1 MNEIDE
7 AQQIEEVP
15 AEEVETEDFE
25 REEPQDSFLRFRRSH
40 VYAGLLPLAFVAGLA
55 AGFLAW
61 GRSEPAPVAEAPV
74 ANANPAPVADQP
86 LEVDI
91 DDDAMLGP
99 EDAPITVIE
108 FSDYNCPYCQ
118 KFHEETFQ
126 ALLDAYPG
134 QIRFV
139 YRDFPITSQESF
151 RAAQASECADEQGAF
166 WEFHDALFTGSAGLG
181 MQAYQQY
188 AEELGMDVEE
198 LTTCIEEERFA
209 SEVEADA
216 RYAAEIGV
224 TGTPTFFI
232 NGIPLVG
239 AQPLSRFT
247 QVIDN
252 ELN

>member
-1 MNEIDE
+1 MEEKEEIQQYEDVEEIDDSE
-7 AQQIEEVP
+7 AEKQ
-15 AEEVETEDFE
+15 EDE
-25 REEPQDSFLRFRRSH
+25 FLRFRRSH
-40 VYAGLLPLAFVAGLA
+40 IYAGLLPLAFVAGLA

-61 GRSEPAPVAEAPV
+61 GQTEPVAPTEAPV
-74 ANANPAPVADQP
+74 ANANPAPVGDSRV
-86 LEVDI
+86 EVDT
-91 DDDAMLGP
+91 DDDAALGP
-99 EDAPITVIE
+99 QDAPITVVE

-118 KFHEETFQ
+118 KFHQETFQ

-151 RAAQASECADEQGAF
+151 RAAQASECAGDQGAF
-166 WEFHDALFTGSAGLG
+166 WEFHDALFERSAGLG
-181 MQAYQQY
+181 MAAYQQY
-188 AEELGMDVEE
+188 AEQLGLDVDQ
-198 LTTCIEEERFA
+198 LTTCIEEGQFA
-209 SEVEADA
+209 AEVEADA
-216 RYAAEIGV
+216 RYAAELGV

-232 NGIPLVG
+232 NGLPLVG